1 MNYFI
6 NNTEEINL
14 IKFIAKYQYLRT
26 TNTKYFFT
34 SKKYYRNRVNNLISK
49 RFLKKSKWL
58 LTLGEL
64 GIAYV
69 KSFKFEYNQQ
79 NRNSKYLSRL
89 LYLSDLG
96 AFYHNSNT
104 IQFIPSFAM
113 KDKEMYTIT
122 ARRYIG
128 VLEISGIDYLAYHIT
143 NEHDNKYITSVIY
156 DIQKEKQHRNIIV
169 FVDNISQINVS
180 DFAFGLNSVLVIEDS
195 EQSREKLKYLNNV
208 KWSEIIQ
215 DYYQNQVY
223 LSEYSFCDY
232 TDYKG
237 KFVSLFYYLD
247 TEKIN
252 RIKYFLREN
261 KQKDVDIICNREIAM
276 QIKKELPTANYI
288 IIDLDKYIDKEQIIY
303 D

>member
-14 IKFIAKYQYLRT
+14 IKFIAKYQYLRIA
-26 TNTKYFFT
+26 NCKYFFS

-156 DIQKEKQHRNIIV
+156 DIQKEKKYKNIIV
-169 FVDNISQINVS
+169 FVNDISRIDMNS
-180 DFAFGLNSVLVIEDS
+180 FAFGMNKVLIIQDDVIH
-195 EQSREKLKYLNNV
+195 REKLKYLHRIN
-208 KWSEIIQ
+208 WLEIIEKI
-215 DYYQNQVY
+215 YKERLFFN
-223 LSEYSFCDY
+223 EYNFCDY
-232 TDYKG
+232 TDYENKYI
-237 KFVSLFYYLD
+237 STFYFID

-252 RIKYFLREN
+252 RIKCFLRESKN
-261 KQKDVDIICNREIAM
+261 RNIDIICSEEIKNKM
-276 QIKKELPTANYI
+276 QTEIPNANYI
-288 IIDLDKYIDKEQIIY
+288 IVDLENYIDKEQKVY